1 MADQIQPVKTWRK
14 NLTKAFLIVGLVL
27 SILSFVGSIGLL
39 LLYFG
44 VYLAAVLVIVYIY
57 AYALL
62 SVFAVF
68 IMIYFIIAFFAV
80 LFGATSLDFMS
91 GIGPELKDIFPQ
103 EFLSKFGEYSLYY
116 LIGLPIILWIM
127 ITSLI
132 AMIFSIVAM
141 SKFKKSKTRKGAIA
155 GGVFAILS
163 SLTGFFCL
171 HEFVGGILMFF
182 LSDEEMMLGHEYDDE
197 EFDPE
202 TGIITK
208 KEVIDCSSK

>member
-1 MADQIQPVKTWRK
+1 MSETSKPVSKVKK

-44 VYLAAVLVIVYIY
+44 LYLAAIVVIVYIY

-68 IMIYFIIAFFAV
+68 IVIFFIIAFFAA
-80 LFGATSLDFMS
+80 LAGATNLDFMN
-91 GIGPELKDIFPQ
+91 GIGPTAEDLFPKEL
-103 EFLSKFGEYSLYY
+103 LSKFGEYSLYY
-116 LIGLPIILWIM
+116 LIGLPIIIWLIA
-127 ITSLI
+127 TSLI
-132 AMIFSIVAM
+132 SMIFAIVAM
-141 SKFKKSKTRKGAIA
+141 SRFNKSKTKKGAIT
-155 GGVFAILS
+155 GGVFAVLS
-163 SLTGFFCL
+163 SLIGFFCL

-202 TGIITK
+202 TGTITK
-208 KEVIDCSSK
+208 KEIIDCSNK